1 MQWWLNVF
9 FLVNGL
15 WVPGYEM
22 PGWSPRAYP
31 TEAECQERRAFAERE
46 CRASPLRYDSLWICS
61 PAQPLTRLP
70 ATVEGM
76 SC

>member
-15 WVPGYEM
+15 WVPGHEM
-22 PGWSPRAYP
+22 TGWAPRAYE
-31 TEAECQERRAFAERE
+31 TEAQCLERKRFAERQ
-46 CRASPLRYDSLWICS
+46 CGRAPRGVDALWICS
-61 PAQPLTRLP
+61 PGEPQRQVP
-70 ATVEGM
+70 AGSAGL